1 MVSPPTNG
9 EFAFLE
15 DGSFEYIPF
24 ENYNGNDSFTY
35 VVSDGILTSDDTA
48 TVSILIVPVN
58 DAPNGVSDSYSVD
71 EGGTLTVSA
80 DEGLLVNDDDIDSDS
95 IYSGSGIDPLYGT
108 VTINT
113 DGSFTYINNGNNA
126 PVDVFTYM
134 VFDTLGLSNEVEVS
148 ISINPS
154 NDVPIILPG
163 QTLSI
168 DENPDI
174 NQIIGQV
181 SVDDENIQS
190 DLSGQY
196 SIVTDQLWCSDDN
209 QNVFEGDIVFERIST
224 NEFGVNILTSTG
236 KTLNGD
242 YSFGGY
248 FTCYDGYE
256 GTPGGSLRLLVDENG
271 LSITG
276 SSQWGE
282 VFSFDTVIYDGQ
294 DLEIHWSNSSGE
306 SAVSTIT
313 RDDNIQWVD
322 LIAGGSSNTGFTWS
336 VISGNENNAVEI
348 DNLGNLY
355 VNNPDVF
362 DFEETQSISI
372 SLTANDGVF
381 TSDEENVTVSI
392 NNVWDMKI
400 SSTTIEDAYCGGG
413 STGSISLDVI
423 GNEGSVSVIW
433 RKGNEEIFNGDESGL
448 SITDLST
455 GLYSV
460 TITDD
465 VGSIT
470 ENYQIVSPPI
480 YNGLDVCYVSAD
492 TTDITKNRIF
502 INEGQNPYNIAKFL
516 IYREGSVANQYDKIG
531 EIDVSSGEGSY
542 LDDVDNRVQAYR
554 YKVAIQD
561 NCGNVSDLNDVEHV
575 TNHLTANQGIGG
587 EINLLWSGY
596 EGMFVPTYQI
606 YKSVDDGEFELLTEV
621 SSNNNSYT
629 DLDVNPANSYKYFI
643 GFEADVNC
651 VAEIG
656 GEAFEFNNFDEI
668 ENVYIPNAIL
678 EEGASYVNPTYG
690 SSYIT
695 NTTGLKGKR
704 VIRSSPFFLEAEPPV
719 EDPLAVESIIIE
731 SVDKVYPNPA
741 SQIVYIDLADDAGDI
756 EKLYFIDFSGK
767 VIDNVRFKQTKDKA
781 AVDIEVLES
790 GIYLLDV
797 TTKLGHSRVKV
808 VIQK

>member
-1 MVSPPTNG
+1 M
-9 EFAFLE
+9 
-15 DGSFEYIPF
+15 
-24 ENYNGNDSFTY
+24 
-35 VVSDGILTSDDTA
+35 
-48 TVSILIVPVN
+48 
-58 DAPNGVSDSYSVD
+58 
-71 EGGTLTVSA
+71 
-80 DEGLLVNDDDIDSDS
+80 
-95 IYSGSGIDPLYGT
+95 YGT

-126 PVDVFTYM
+126 PVDMFTYM
-134 VFDTLGLSNEVEVS
+134 VFDTLGLASEVEVS

-313 RDDNIQWVD
+313 RDDDIQWVD

-470 ENYQIVSPPI
+470 ENYQIISPPI

>member
-1 MVSPPTNG
+1 M
-9 EFAFLE
+9 
-15 DGSFEYIPF
+15 
-24 ENYNGNDSFTY
+24 
-35 VVSDGILTSDDTA
+35 
-48 TVSILIVPVN
+48 
-58 DAPNGVSDSYSVD
+58 
-71 EGGTLTVSA
+71 
-80 DEGLLVNDDDIDSDS
+80 
-95 IYSGSGIDPLYGT
+95 
-108 VTINT
+108 
-113 DGSFTYINNGNNA
+113 
-126 PVDVFTYM
+126 
-134 VFDTLGLSNEVEVS
+134 
-148 ISINPS
+148 
-154 NDVPIILPG
+154 
-163 QTLSI
+163 
-168 DENPDI
+168 
-174 NQIIGQV
+174 
-181 SVDDENIQS
+181 
-190 DLSGQY
+190 
-196 SIVTDQLWCSDDN
+196 
-209 QNVFEGDIVFERIST
+209 
-224 NEFGVNILTSTG
+224 
-236 KTLNGD
+236 
-242 YSFGGY
+242 
-248 FTCYDGYE
+248 
-256 GTPGGSLRLLVDENG
+256 
-271 LSITG
+271 
-276 SSQWGE
+276 
-282 VFSFDTVIYDGQ
+282 
-294 DLEIHWSNSSGE
+294 
-306 SAVSTIT
+306 STIT
-313 RDDNIQWVD
+313 RDDDIQWVD

-492 TTDITKNRIF
+492 TTDITQNRIF